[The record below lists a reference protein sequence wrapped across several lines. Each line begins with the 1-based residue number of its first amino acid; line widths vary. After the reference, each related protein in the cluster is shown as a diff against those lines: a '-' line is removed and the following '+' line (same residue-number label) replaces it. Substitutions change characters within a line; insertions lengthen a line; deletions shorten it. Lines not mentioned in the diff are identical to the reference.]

1 MKISKDNYY
10 ILNTDQE
17 LLVHLIQELKAAG
30 LKNLTDLEDKIKE
43 LKIYSFEDL
52 LKYTSGPDCHI
63 KIAIAIEEMFDR
75 IRLASPKRKTILT
88 SSQEVG
94 NYLAN
99 KLAGHKQEEFWALY
113 IDNSNHIVG
122 EKLISKGTLNRA
134 LVHPRD
140 VFRWAI
146 LFNTTG
152 IIVAHNHPSE
162 RLVPS
167 NNDFNLTKDL
177 QKASKMMKID
187 LLDHFIVGKG
197 SYFSMR
203 ENEMF

>member
-1 MKISKDNYY
+1 MKNSNHYY
-10 ILNTDQE
+10 LLNTDQE
-17 LLVHLIQELKAAG
+17 LLVHLIQELEALG
-30 LKNLTDLEDKIKE
+30 ITHLRDLEVKMAE
-43 LKIYSFEDL
+43 LKLYSFEDL
-52 LKYTSGPDCHI
+52 LKYISGPNCQT
-63 KIAIAIEEMFDR
+63 KLAIAIEEVFDR

-88 SSQEVG
+88 SSHEVG

-113 IDNSNHIVG
+113 IDNSNRIVG
-122 EKLISKGTLNRA
+122 EKLIAKGTLNKA

-146 LFNTTG
+146 LFNVIG
-152 IIVAHNHPSE
+152 IIVAHNHPSDN
-162 RLVPS
+162 LIPS
-167 NNDFNLTKDL
+167 PNDLNLTKDL
-177 QKASKMMKID
+177 QKAAKMLKID

-197 SYFSMR
+197 YYFSLR

>member
-10 ILNTDQE
+10 LLNTDQE
-17 LLVHLIQELKAAG
+17 ILAHLIQELEAAG
-30 LKNLTDLEDKIKE
+30 ITHLQDLEDKMKE
-43 LKIYSFEDL
+43 LKIFSFEDL
-52 LKYTSGPDCHI
+52 LKYTSGPLCQT
-63 KIAIAIEEMFDR
+63 KIAIAIEEIFDR

-113 IDNSNHIVG
+113 IDNSNHIVS

-140 VFRWAI
+140 VFRWAV
-146 LFNTTG
+146 LFNVNG

-167 NNDFNLTKDL
+167 TNDFNLTKDL
-177 QKASKMMKID
+177 QKAAKMMKID

-197 SYFSMR
+197 YYFSMR